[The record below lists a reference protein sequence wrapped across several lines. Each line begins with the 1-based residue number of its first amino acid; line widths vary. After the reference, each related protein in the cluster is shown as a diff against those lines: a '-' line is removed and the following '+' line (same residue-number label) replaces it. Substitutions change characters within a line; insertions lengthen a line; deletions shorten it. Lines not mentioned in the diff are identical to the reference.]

1 MNFFE
6 IMFQYLNIRDA
17 LMGENIRALLYQ
29 QQVREDFEVF
39 FCKEKQI
46 LYKDLNVPPNEFV
59 HNGK

>member
-39 FCKEKQI
+39 FCKEK
-46 LYKDLNVPPNEFV
+46 
-59 HNGK
+59 